1 MDDKWIKSFMSGAL
15 VLTMGQKRFS
25 PRENEY
31 RTAGTYTET
40 IPYGAT
46 TVVIEL
52 WGSSGDS
59 GRGNADRETGTEI
72 FGGGGGSGAYCRS
85 QYNIVGKGGQTF
97 SITIQANGSTT
108 SSTILAGTVTGFTG
122 MVSPGGSNAL
132 GSFGG
137 SGGALA
143 SGGNQTNSIGRP
155 GYDGGASG
163 GAGGSA
169 VAGLYSSGFPGA
181 NGLLAVRPGGPAV
194 ANFYYT

>member
-1 MDDKWIKSFMSGAL
+1 MSGVL

-46 TVVIEL
+46 NMVIEL

-59 GRGNADRETGTEI
+59 GRGNVDRETGEEI

-97 SITIQANGSTT
+97 SITLQANGVVT

-137 SGGALA
+137 SGGTLA
-143 SGGNQTNSIGRP
+143 SGGNQTNSTGNA
-155 GYDGGASG
+155 GEDGGEASG
-163 GAGGSA
+163 VGGAA
-169 VAGLYSSGFPGA
+169 IAGVYSSGFNGA
-181 NGLLAVRPGGPAV
+181 TGLFAVRPGGPAV